1 MHRLIASW
9 FGTGLILGRIRGS
22 DSGSGTVG
30 SVFAAVVAVAFYQT
44 VSWPW
49 QLAAT
54 GVVIIAGYLS
64 VQAFVAEEGDAG
76 WIVVDEA
83 AGMFLALIGLELGLG
98 VLVAFVVFRLADIF
112 KSAFPG
118 VAKADRS
125 SGAFGVIADDIV
137 AGLYGLAAGH
147 LVQALV

>member
-1 MHRLIASW
+1 MHRVIASW
-9 FGTGLILGRIRGS
+9 FGTGLILRRIRGS

-30 SVFAAVVAVAFYQT
+30 SIFAAVVAFAFYQA

-54 GVVIIAGYLS
+54 AVLIIASFLS
-64 VQAFVAEEGDAG
+64 IRPLVAKEGDAG
-76 WIVVDEA
+76 WIVIDEA
-83 AGMFLALIGLELGLG
+83 AGTFLALIGLELWPGA
-98 VLVAFVVFRLADIF
+98 VVAFVVFRAADIF
-112 KSAFPG
+112 KGAFPG
-118 VAKADRS
+118 VAAADRA
-125 SGAFGVIADDIV
+125 SGAAGVTADDIV